1 MRTTLSRLALL
12 ITPALL
18 LAGCGGNP
26 DARKTDGEAALA
38 AKVVADVDGAM
49 ADARAAAPA
58 AAPAPAAG
66 K

>member
-1 MRTTLSRLALL
+1 MRTTLPRLL
-12 ITPALL
+12 ILVVPALL

-38 AKVVADVDGAM
+38 AKAVADVDGAM
-49 ADARAAAPA
+49 ADAQT
-58 AAPAPAAG
+58 PAPTAA

>member
-1 MRTTLSRLALL
+1 MRPPLSRLVVL
-12 ITPALL
+12 IVPAML

-38 AKVVADVDGAM
+38 AKAVADVDGAM
-49 ADARAAAPA
+49 ADAK
-58 AAPAPAAG
+58 APAPTAA